1 MDVEGLEEGV
11 LETVPWDKVV
21 NIKPQ
26 QGNIVISIRGVL
38 KKVTFRMLLKP
49 KNLNQN

>member
-1 MDVEGLEEGV
+1 MEGLEEGV

-21 NIKPQ
+21 NIKPH

-38 KKVTFRMLLKP
+38 KKSDF
-49 KNLNQN
+49 QNAPEPQKS